1 MGWAAGGPADAV
13 ARTIGEELSRQLNQ
27 PVMIDN
33 RAGAGGNIGSV
44 AAARAK
50 PDGYD
55 PMEDFAP
62 IGLINFSPSVMLVPA
77 DSPYNDV
84 VGFVDYAKKNPGK
97 LTIVSGGVGSS
108 QHLAG
113 ASFMQ
118 KTGTDLL
125 HVPFKSTA
133 PAFTDLMA
141 GRVDSIITTG
151 ALTPVSSGKVK
162 PLAITAKKR
171 LAALPDFYM
180 SSWYG
185 LVAPKGTPDEVLNRL
200 NEALTKS
207 LENPKIQEDFV
218 RLGAVPAEPMTKEE
232 FWTMVGDGMGQAK
245 ELVELSGARE
255 QR

>member
-1 MGWAAGGPADAV
+1 MIVGWAAGGPAD
-13 ARTIGEELSRQLNQ
+13 
-27 PVMIDN
+27 
-33 RAGAGGNIGSV
+33 
-44 AAARAK
+44 
-50 PDGYD
+50 
-55 PMEDFAP
+55 
-62 IGLINFSPSVMLVPA
+62 SPQ
-77 DSPYNDV
+77 NDV
-84 VGFVDYAKKNPGK
+84 ADFVDYAKKNPGQ
-97 LTIVSGGVGSS
+97 LTIASGGVGSS

-118 KTGTDLL
+118 KTGIDLL

-162 PLAITAKKR
+162 PLAITAKER
-171 LAALPDFYM
+171 LAALPDVPTFEEAGVPDFYM

-218 RLGAVPAEPMTKEE
+218 RLGAVPAEPMAKEE
-232 FWTMVGDGMGQAK
+232 FWAMVGEGMSQAK